1 MTVINKAAVKVKKSN
16 GPPDMWPE
24 THAEMARRAAQK
36 APKLE
41 LFSAFKLTD
50 VSKAHTLLG
59 IVRTSA
65 RLMCQPGVQDPA
77 ARKYIPYDEVVYPKV
92 SRKVGRRVGGWG
104 EPRSGTEPGM
114 PPMAAC

>member
-59 IVRTSA
+59 MVRTST
-65 RLMCQPGVQDPA
+65 RLMCQPGVCRTLRPA
-77 ARKYIPYDEVVYPKV
+77 STSRTTRSCTPRSHARW
-92 SRKVGRRVGGWG
+92 VGG
-104 EPRSGTEPGM
+104 
-114 PPMAAC
+114 